1 MFVDYA
7 KIHVKAGDGGDGC
20 ISFRREKYVP
30 RGGPNGGDGGNG
42 GNIYIEA
49 DPHLHTLIDFK
60 YKPHFKAR
68 RGEHGRGKNQ
78 SGKNGEDVII
88 RVPCGTVIKSET
100 GEIIADLTKPGER
113 VLVAKGGKGGRGNQH
128 FATSTNQTPRWAEPG
143 EPGEEKWLILEL
155 KMLADVGLVGFP
167 NAGKSTLLAAVT
179 PATPKI
185 APYPFTTLHPNLGVY
200 VAEENYRVVFA
211 DIPGIIEDASQGM
224 GLGDKFL
231 RHIERTRLL
240 VFLLFDDLGKF
251 DFDQLWHQFTVLR
264 KELEAYSSELAK
276 KPYVIAINKIDL
288 APQPDEVTKM
298 LTAFQKAG
306 ERAFAISARE
316 KIGLE
321 PLLEHIVT
329 TLKELDIHSQVNP
342 QSE

>member
-113 VLVAKGGKGGRGNQH
+113 VLVAKGGRGGRGNQH
-128 FATSTNQTPRWAEPG
+128 FASSTNQTPRWAEPG

-167 NAGKSTLLAAVT
+167 NAGKSTFLSAVT

-211 DIPGIIEDASQGM
+211 DIPGIIEDASKGM

-240 VFLLFDDLGKF
+240 VFLLFDDLGNF
-251 DFDQLWHQFTVLR
+251 DFEQLWHQFTVLR
-264 KELEAYSSELAK
+264 KELEAYSSELGK

-288 APQPDEVTKM
+288 ASQSEVITKV
-298 LTAFQKAG
+298 LSAFQKAG
-306 ERAFAISARE
+306 HRAFAISARE
-316 KIGLE
+316 KIGLN

-329 TLKELDIHSQVNP
+329 TLKELDIKSPVNP
-342 QSE
+342 QLL